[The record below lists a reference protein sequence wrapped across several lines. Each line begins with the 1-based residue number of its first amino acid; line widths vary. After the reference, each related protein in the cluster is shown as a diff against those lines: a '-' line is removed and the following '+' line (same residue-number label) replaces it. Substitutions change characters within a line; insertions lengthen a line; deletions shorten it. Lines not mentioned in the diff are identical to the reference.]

1 MIFPQPMSKVIK
13 PMDEFTVVV
22 KRELRQHRD
31 ATMTTRVLVRDIMN
45 SPVISAA
52 LTDTV
57 KDVALKM
64 KDQKV
69 GSIVIK
75 EGENPVGIVSD
86 WDIVSNAVVK
96 DVKPSSLKVSD
107 IMQRLHSIEGEEGV
121 TEAARVLR
129 QHNIK
134 RLGVVYKNR
143 LVGIISASDVIAVTP
158 ELVDVI
164 SEKAAIV
171 RGETGRSAGSVSG
184 YCDECGEWSDLLQY
198 ADGTFTCEEC
208 RGEEVIS

>member
-1 MIFPQPMSKVIK
+1 MSKVIK
-13 PMDEFTVVV
+13 ARNEFTVMV
-22 KRELRQHRD
+22 KKELARQHRD
-31 ATMTTRVLVRDIMN
+31 ANMTTRVLVRDIMN
-45 SPVISAA
+45 SPVVSAA

-57 KDVALKM
+57 NEVALKM

-69 GSIVIK
+69 GSIIIM

-96 DVKPSSLKVSD
+96 DVQPSTIRVSD
-107 IMQRLHSIEGEEGV
+107 IMQKLHSIEGEEGV
-121 TEAARVLR
+121 TEAARMLR

-184 YCDECGEWSDLLQY
+184 YCDECGEWSDLLQF